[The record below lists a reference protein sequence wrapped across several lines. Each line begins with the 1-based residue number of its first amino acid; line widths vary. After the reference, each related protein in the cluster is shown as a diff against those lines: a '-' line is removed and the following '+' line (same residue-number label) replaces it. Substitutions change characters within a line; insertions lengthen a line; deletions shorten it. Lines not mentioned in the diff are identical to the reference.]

1 MLDLFIEVVALVAH
15 GGTRWKR
22 ESGAWLRSAPT
33 TLAGCKF
40 AHSGQRV
47 PKKLA
52 VD

>member
-1 MLDLFIEVVALVAH
+1 MLNLFIEVVALVAH

-22 ESGAWLRSAPT
+22 ESGAWLSTPT

-40 AHSGQRV
+40 AHSGQRA